1 MGFAFTI
8 LYIAATIISPE
19 QFGKEWASYHVMTY
33 LAGITALASLP
44 SLATS
49 RYWKSSVQT
58 YLLVGFVIAIALSQL
73 AHRWLGGVIE
83 GWRIFLP
90 SAAIFFFIVVN
101 VTTIRRLKIVALAAV
116 ASCLVVTVEALCG
129 YYAGYHGE
137 MFILLTNVSSPQ
149 DEVIGQ
155 LARIRG
161 AGFLSDPNDL
171 AQILLIALP
180 LAFIAWRRGRP
191 VANFFVVLVPA
202 ALLLW
207 TTYLTHSR
215 GGLIALAA
223 VALMAA
229 RKKLG
234 TSASTALAAV
244 FILGMVAL
252 DFTGGRGISAADGA
266 DRLEAWANG
275 LEMFKSAP
283 LFGIGF
289 NGFTDLYEITA
300 HNSFV
305 LCLAELGLVGSTLW
319 MALLVTTTMGLNRI
333 IGVQRKKPGRF
344 LGLLRLFETSS
355 IAGTR
360 AFAVSPAAP
369 DGMIAWRYSHAYA
382 GLAAEGSVNVT
393 EFRTKSQ
400 SDQNVLLPAKP
411 HDPSPTVPRPWMV
424 AMRLALVSFMAS
436 AWFLSRSYTTTMYL
450 VLGLATATIALQQG
464 ARKAPDRGRW
474 IFSTIAAEM
483 ILIVLIYCLVRLR
496 H

>member
-19 QFGKEWASYHVMTY
+19 QFGKQWASYHAMTY
-33 LAGITALASLP
+33 LAGIAALASLP
-44 SLATS
+44 NMASYQ
-49 RYWKSSVQT
+49 YWKSSVQT
-58 YLLVGFVIAIALSQL
+58 YLLFGFVVAIALSQVV
-73 AHRWLGGVIE
+73 HGWLGGVVE

-90 SAAIFFFIVVN
+90 SAAVFLFIVVN
-101 VTTIRRLKIVALAAV
+101 VTTVRRLKIAVLAAV
-116 ASCLVVTVEALCG
+116 GSCLVVTVEALCG

-137 MFILLTNVSSPQ
+137 MFVLLTNISSPQ

-155 LARIRG
+155 LTRIRG

-180 LAFIAWRRGRP
+180 LAFLAWRRGRA

-244 FILGMVAL
+244 FIFGMLAL
-252 DFTGGRGISAADGA
+252 DFTGGRGISAADGS

-289 NGFTDLYEITA
+289 NSFTDLYEITA

-305 LCLAELGLVGSTLW
+305 LCLAELGLLGSALW
-319 MALLVTTTMGLNRI
+319 VALLVTTTMGLNRI
-333 IGVQRKKPGRF
+333 IGVKKRRAGRF

-355 IAGTR
+355 ITGGGAL
-360 AFAVSPAAP
+360 AMSPAP
-369 DGMIAWRYSHAYA
+369 SEGIIALRYAHAYEA
-382 GLAAEGSVNVT
+382 LPAEGGAKVT
-393 EFRTKSQ
+393 EFRTKSEPDHSPIVPQ
-400 SDQNVLLPAKP
+400 S
-411 HDPSPTVPRPWMV
+411 WIV
-424 AMRLALVSFMAS
+424 AMRLALVSFMAT

-450 VLGLATATIALQQG
+450 VVGLATAMVALQEG
-464 ARKAPDRGRW
+464 GRKSHNRGHW

-483 ILIVLIYCLVRLR
+483 ILIILIYALVRLR

>member
-1 MGFAFTI
+1 MGFVLTI
-8 LYIAATIISPE
+8 VYITVTIISPE
-19 QFGKEWASYHVMTY
+19 QFGKEWASYHAVTY

-44 SLATS
+44 SVARYS
-49 RYWKSSVQT
+49 YWKTSVQT
-58 YLLVGFVIAIALSQL
+58 YLLVALIVAIALSQVV
-73 AHRWLGGVIE
+73 HGWLGGAIE
-83 GWRIFLP
+83 SWRMFLP
-90 SAAIFFFIVVN
+90 SAAVYFFIVVN
-101 VTTIRRLKIVALAAV
+101 VTTIRRLKIVTLAAV

-137 MFILLTNVSSPQ
+137 MFVLLTNISSPQ

-155 LARIRG
+155 LTRIRG

-180 LAFIAWRRGRP
+180 LAFVAWRRRRP
-191 VANFFVVLVPA
+191 VINFFVVFVPV

-229 RKKLG
+229 RKRLG
-234 TSASTALAAV
+234 TAASTALAAV
-244 FILGMVAL
+244 FILGMIAL

-283 LFGIGF
+283 IFGIGF

-305 LCLAELGLVGSTLW
+305 LCLAELGLLGSTLW
-319 MALLVTTTMGLNRI
+319 MALLVTTTTGLNRI
-333 IGVQRKKPGRF
+333 IGPQKKRASARF
-344 LGLLRLFETSS
+344 FGLLRLFEMSS
-355 IAGTR
+355 IPNIASLGITPAPSAGIITLK
-360 AFAVSPAAP
+360 
-369 DGMIAWRYSHAYA
+369 YEYA
-382 GLAAEGSVNVT
+382 SSA
-393 EFRTKSQ
+393 
-400 SDQNVLLPAKP
+400 LPA
-411 HDPSPTVPRPWMV
+411 TVSASAPEFETHMEAVHPPRMPQQWIV
-424 AMRLALVSFMAS
+424 AMRLALVSFMTT
-436 AWFLSRSYTTTMYL
+436 AWFLSRSYTITMYL
-450 VLGLATATIALQQG
+450 VLGLATATIALQHG
-464 ARKAPDRGRW
+464 DRKLPDRGHW
-474 IFSTIAAEM
+474 IFSTITAEVLII
-483 ILIVLIYCLVRLR
+483 ILIYLLVRLR

>member
-1 MGFAFTI
+1 MGFALTI
-8 LYIAATIISPE
+8 LYIVVTIISPE
-19 QFGKEWASYHVMTY
+19 QFGKEWANYHAVTY
-33 LAGITALASLP
+33 LAAITALASLP
-44 SLATS
+44 SMATYS
-49 RYWKSSVQT
+49 FWKKSVQT
-58 YLLVGFVIAIALSQL
+58 YLLVGFIVAIALSQV
-73 AHRWLGGVIE
+73 ARGWLGGVIE
-83 GWRIFLP
+83 GWRMFLP
-90 SAAIFFFIVVN
+90 SAAVFFFIVVN
-101 VTTIRRLKIVALAAV
+101 VTTIRRLKIMTLAAV
-116 ASCLVVTVEALCG
+116 ASCLVVSAEALCG

-137 MFILLTNVSSPQ
+137 MFVLLTNIFSPQ

-180 LAFIAWRRGRP
+180 LAFVAWRRGHQ
-191 VANFFVVLVPA
+191 VVNFFVVLVPV

-234 TSASTALAAV
+234 TAASTALAAV
-244 FILGMVAL
+244 FILGMIAL

-266 DRLEAWANG
+266 DRLEAWASG

-289 NGFTDLYEITA
+289 DGFTELYEITA

-305 LCLAELGLVGSTLW
+305 LCLAELGLLGSALW
-319 MALLVTTTMGLNRI
+319 MALLVTTTTGLNRI
-333 IGVQRKKPGRF
+333 IGVQKKRQPRRF
-344 LGLLRLFETSS
+344 FGLLRLFEMSS
-355 IAGTR
+355 IT
-360 AFAVSPAAP
+360 STAALALNSAP
-369 DGMIAWRYSHAYA
+369 SGGLIALKYEYA
-382 GLAAEGSVNVT
+382 SSA
-393 EFRTKSQ
+393 
-400 SDQNVLLPAKP
+400 LPAMVSADAP
-411 HDPSPTVPRPWMV
+411 EFETHLEAVHSPSVPQQWIV
-424 AMRLALVSFMAS
+424 AMRLAFVSFMTT
-436 AWFLSRSYTTTMYL
+436 AWFLSRSYTITMYL

-464 ARKAPDRGRW
+464 DRESPPRGHW
-474 IFSTIAAEM
+474 ISSTIIAEVFLI
-483 ILIVLIYCLVRLR
+483 ILIYGLVRLR

>member
-1 MGFAFTI
+1 MGFALTI
-8 LYIAATIISPE
+8 LYIVVTIISPE
-19 QFGKEWASYHVMTY
+19 QFGREWASYHAVTY

-44 SLATS
+44 SMATYS
-49 RYWKSSVQT
+49 FWKKSVQT
-58 YLLVGFVIAIALSQL
+58 YLLVGFIVAIALSQV
-73 AHRWLGGVIE
+73 ARGWLGGVIE
-83 GWRIFLP
+83 GWRMFLP
-90 SAAIFFFIVVN
+90 SAAVFFFIIVN
-101 VTTIRRLKIVALAAV
+101 VTTIRRLKIVTLATV
-116 ASCLVVTVEALCG
+116 ASCLVVSAEALCG

-137 MFILLTNVSSPQ
+137 MFVLLTNIFSPQ

-180 LAFIAWRRGRP
+180 LAFVAWRRGHQ
-191 VANFFVVLVPA
+191 VVNFFVVLVPV

-234 TSASTALAAV
+234 TAASTALAAV
-244 FILGMVAL
+244 FILGMIAL

-266 DRLEAWANG
+266 DRLEAWASG

-289 NGFTDLYEITA
+289 DGFTELYEITA

-305 LCLAELGLVGSTLW
+305 LCLAELGLLGSALW
-319 MALLVTTTMGLNRI
+319 MALLVTTTTGLNRI
-333 IGVQRKKPGRF
+333 IGVQKKKQPKRF
-344 LGLLRLFETSS
+344 FGLLRLFEMSS
-355 IAGTR
+355 IT
-360 AFAVSPAAP
+360 STAALALNSAP
-369 DGMIAWRYSHAYA
+369 SGGLIALKYEYA
-382 GLAAEGSVNVT
+382 SSA
-393 EFRTKSQ
+393 
-400 SDQNVLLPAKP
+400 LPAMVSADVP
-411 HDPSPTVPRPWMV
+411 EFETHLEAVHPPRVPRQWIV
-424 AMRLALVSFMAS
+424 AMRLAFVSFMTT
-436 AWFLSRSYTTTMYL
+436 AWFLSRSYTITMYL

-464 ARKAPDRGRW
+464 DREPPPRGHW
-474 IFSTIAAEM
+474 ISSTIIAEVFLI
-483 ILIVLIYCLVRLR
+483 ILIYGLVRLR